1 MPLLLPKPLFVFFL
15 LLPLEEQETSYF
27 AASASISNFSFILLK
42 SIQYWNI
49 AKIKEI
55 ILESRF
61 KSKINLDIFQNE
73 VYLCMESKLTIE
85 AQRFKKIREEQ
96 RHTQQSFAEL
106 LDIGSTTADI
116 ERGKTKITGKVVME
130 LMAQFNINPLWLYGK
145 SYEKHIDS
153 SRGDVSPKVIT
164 LDTEG
169 NDSILLVNQKA
180 AAGYPNNIQDTG
192 WYQTLPAFNIPLP
205 EYRNASYRGFQV
217 EGDSMLPNIKPNEW
231 VLGRAVVSINE
242 ATDSKIYIVVLR
254 DSVLVKKLQK
264 IPGNPQSIRLISL
277 NESYLPIEVKV
288 RDIQELW
295 MVNSKLSFGVDE
307 PSESSLLRQ
316 LQQSM
321 DELKGQISGLK

>member
-1 MPLLLPKPLFVFFL
+1 
-15 LLPLEEQETSYF
+15 
-27 AASASISNFSFILLK
+27 
-42 SIQYWNI
+42 
-49 AKIKEI
+49 
-55 ILESRF
+55 
-61 KSKINLDIFQNE
+61 
-73 VYLCMESKLTIE
+73 MESKLTIE

-153 SRGDVSPKVIT
+153 SRGDVSPKVVT
-164 LDTEG
+164 LDIEG

-180 AAGYPNNIQDTG
+180 AAGYPNNIHDTG

-231 VLGRAVVSINE
+231 VLGRAVASINE

-295 MVNSKLSFGVDE
+295 MVNSKLTFGVDE

-321 DELKGQISGLK
+321 DELKGQIRGLK